1 MTQWITMQETQETWI
16 WSLGLE
22 DSPGGGNG
30 NQLQYSCLENPMDRG
45 AWQATVYGVSRSRTW
60 LNHQAYSSTH
70 SQGGWQSWQRTA
82 EEGPLEYQER
92 WKMSI
97 GTCFWEAGAREK
109 TLPGEHMVKS
119 HPDSGSSLC
128 DSQDRGANAGQKE
141 SRRLGLAS
149 EQWLNLGRVKSKE
162 AILDS
167 VLKVK
172 GSCDGV

>member
-1 MTQWITMQETQETWI
+1 
-16 WSLGLE
+16 
-22 DSPGGGNG
+22 
-30 NQLQYSCLENPMDRG
+30 
-45 AWQATVYGVSRSRTW
+45 
-60 LNHQAYSSTH
+60 
-70 SQGGWQSWQRTA
+70 
-82 EEGPLEYQER
+82 
-92 WKMSI
+92 
-97 GTCFWEAGAREK
+97 
-109 TLPGEHMVKS
+109 MVKS

-172 GSCDGV
+172 GSCNGV